1 MVDLSKF
8 KKNMRNDILN
18 TYSTDGYKV
27 ALQKVYY
34 LIKNSNKLANEI
46 GEKSLPIQIRGEC
59 CELLLELGIMEYAR
73 VKNLPWFTYKGLVI
87 ERRDH
92 KKGTTELDLTLFTPS
107 RIILFESKYRK
118 GKVKLIDECKIVPEF
133 GSVTDV
139 YKQNIM
145 HLDNLRKY
153 VYPAI
158 KTVKLNKPFGI
169 VLFVESCV
177 RVQDMRK
184 EEYKSLVPLI
194 SLENLEQYL
203 NTLESNKNVVW
214 DISHLHKILTELD
227 KHTDVNLKKHMKEVS
242 KRNGNKH

>member
-18 TYSTDGYKV
+18 TYSTDGYKI

>member
-18 TYSTDGYKV
+18 TYSTKGYKL
-27 ALQKVYY
+27 AIQKVYY

-73 VKNLPWFTYKGLVI
+73 IKNLPWFTYKGLVI
-87 ERRDH
+87 ERRDN

-153 VYPAI
+153 IYPAI

-177 RVQDMRK
+177 RVQDLRK
-184 EEYKSLVPLI
+184 EEYKALVPLI

-203 NTLESNKNVVW
+203 RTLESNKNVVW
-214 DISHLHKILTELD
+214 DINHLHRILIELD
-227 KHTDVNLKKHMKEVS
+227 KHTDSNLKKHMKAVS
-242 KRNGNKH
+242 KHNGNKR